1 MFRQSQVRTVD
12 YNPSELHAERA
23 LKKYFSEEQLVD
35 IKAKFDT
42 VRKRTD
48 RTVLRYVYHPF
59 QNESAAEFARHGF
72 ARRVQLLRRCIE
84 NVFKIIPPSASLV
97 PSRDELY
104 DAQINIQAFVTNAY
118 GSIDNLAWIWV
129 HESGLLS
136 KIDRRMVGLRKHQS
150 EVRASLS
157 ADFAMYLSKLD
168 TWFEYLVEYRDA
180 LAHRIPLYIPPG
192 GVRPALVDAYN
203 ALSIQM
209 TDALNALEG
218 EAYENLAA
226 QQNELLVF
234 QPLITHSVTKTAA
247 HFAFHVQMIADFLT
261 VEEVGE
267 KMLAELARNGKPE

>member
-1 MFRQSQVRTVD
+1 MFPLCSTQVK
-12 YNPSELHAERA
+12 ARA
-23 LKKYFSEEQLVD
+23 KHKEGPLKSFFTAEQLAD
-35 IKAKFDT
+35 IQTKFET
-42 VRKRTD
+42 IGQRTD

-84 NVFKIIPPSASLV
+84 NVFDIIPPSVSQV

-129 HESGLLS
+129 HENGLLS
-136 KIDRRMVGLRKHQS
+136 KIDRRMVGLRKHQL

-157 ADFAMYLSKLD
+157 ADFVKYLSELD

-192 GVRPALVDAYN
+192 GVRPALMEDYN

-209 TDALNALEG
+209 TDALNSLDG
-218 EAYENLAA
+218 EAYEDLAA

-234 QPLITHSVTKTAA
+234 QPLMTHSVTKTTA
-247 HFAFHVQMIADFLT
+247 HFAFHAQMIADFLT

-267 KMLAELARNGKPE
+267 KMIAELARAGKA